1 MRLVRINSA
10 TLQVLQTRSSLLVGI
25 ERASERATNIINDGL
40 EMMVVVV
47 VVVVG
52 GLVALYVVSVLLA
65 VYSVARLVGLYM
77 L

>member
-1 MRLVRINSA
+1 MRLVHINSA

-47 VVVVG
+47 VG

>member
-1 MRLVRINSA
+1 MRLVHINSA

-47 VVVVG
+47 VG
-52 GLVALYVVSVLLA
+52 GWWLVALYVVSVLLA